1 MEKEKK
7 SLDLE
12 RLRIRRPD
20 QDASLVLT
28 PRRSR
33 VKIGAVLLSALLLV
47 LAVLYAVGVLS
58 WATEVEVATVV
69 KIYPAQAFTL
79 LNASGYVVAQR
90 KAAVSSKSTGRLAY
104 LGVEEGSRI
113 KKDEVIATLE
123 NQDLIAARDQF
134 ASNVKVAEAALL
146 EAKAEMADAEVNYR
160 RYRDLVAVDLVSRQ
174 DFDAAEARYKKAQA
188 AVTSALA
195 NINAA
200 RAALAKAQTEVE
212 YTLIRGP
219 FDGLVLTKNAE
230 VGEVVAP
237 FGAATNARAA
247 VVTMADMDSL
257 MVEADVAESNIGQ
270 VRQGQPCEIQLDA
283 IPGERFQGE
292 VHMIVPTADRSKA
305 TVLTKV
311 KFHDLDPRILPEMSS
326 KVAFLSRALTT
337 DEEEPR
343 LAVTTK
349 ALMEQQGKT
358 RVFLVQENRV
368 QAVSVVTGDRL
379 GDLTEIKSGLK
390 EGDRVVISP
399 PADLKEGDKVKIKE
413 V

>member
-1 MEKEKK
+1 MDKEKK

-12 RLRIRRPD
+12 RLRIKRTDER
-20 QDASLVLT
+20 ASLLR
-28 PRRSR
+28 PQRRAR
-33 VKIGAVLLSALLLV
+33 LMIGAGLLLAILLTV
-47 LAVLYAVGVLS
+47 AGLFATGVLS
-58 WATEVEVATVV
+58 LAKEVEVATVV

-104 LGVEEGSRI
+104 LEVEEGSRI
-113 KKDEVIATLE
+113 RKDEVIASLE
-123 NQDLIAARDQF
+123 NQDLIAARDQL
-134 ASNVKVAEAALL
+134 ASNVKVAEAARL
-146 EAKAEMADAEVNYR
+146 EAEAELEDAAVNYK
-160 RYRDLVAVDLVSRQ
+160 RYKDLVAADLVSRQ

-188 AVTSALA
+188 AIISAQA

-257 MVEADVAESNIGQ
+257 MVEADVSESNINQ
-270 VRQGQPCEIQLDA
+270 VRVGQPCEIQLDA

-305 TVLTKV
+305 TILTKV
-311 KFHDLDPRILPEMSS
+311 KFLQLDHRILPEMSA
-326 KVAFLSRALTT
+326 KVAFLARPLRSG
-337 DEEEPR
+337 EEEPH
-343 LAVTTK
+343 LALPTK
-349 ALMEQQGKT
+349 ALVTRQGRT
-358 RVFLVQENRV
+358 LAFRLQGSRVR
-368 QAVSVVTGDRL
+368 AVPVATGARL
-379 GDLTEIKSGLK
+379 GDMIEVKTG
-390 EGDRVVISP
+390 
-399 PADLKEGDKVKIKE
+399 LKEGDKVVVSPPADLDSGDKVKEKE